1 LDIDLIKVLVLRFA
15 MLNTVVGLVF
25 IEFICF
31 NASVIVTVVE
41 VMVDVVIEEINVVA
55 MTSVVLANIVVEVIV
70 VVVTKN
76 ESLTHSKPF

>member
-1 LDIDLIKVLVLRFA
+1 